1 MSRERFRDRRT
12 AGRELAAALRER
24 SWRADLLVL
33 ALPRGGVPV
42 AAEVARALSA
52 ELDVLVAR
60 KLGHPAQP
68 EVAMGAIAG
77 IGDTVEAVEN
87 PAIADPRA
95 MGAVRAAEEA
105 ELRRR
110 QRTYRGARPP
120 VRIAG
125 RSVLLV
131 DDGLATGA
139 TMRAAVAA
147 ARRED
152 PVELVVAVPVALGA
166 TARVLRQEA
175 DDVVCVWDA
184 PGLWAVGSAYERF
197 DQTSDDE
204 VRALLSE
211 AWEREGPT
219 SSQTRKSPG
228 HWRE

>member
-1 MSRERFRDRRT
+1 MSRERFRDRRA
-12 AGRELAAALRER
+12 AGRALAGALRDR

-42 AAEVARALSA
+42 AAEVARDLSA

-95 MGAVRAAEEA
+95 MGAVRAAEEE

-110 QRTYRGARPP
+110 QRAYRGERPP

-147 ARRED
+147 ARREG
-152 PVELVVAVPVALGA
+152 PAELVVAVPVALGA
-166 TARVLRQEA
+166 TARALRQEA

-204 VRALLSE
+204 VRALLAE
-211 AWEREGPT
+211 AWEREGPP
-219 SSQTRKSPG
+219 SP
-228 HWRE
+228 